1 MKINT
6 STLTYN
12 KGLKSPLSKGIN
24 IFKVNIPFYIMLLP
38 GIIWYIVFKY
48 VPMYGAV
55 IAFKDYNI
63 SEGIIGSSWSDPLFK
78 NFMTLFNSPYFV
90 QVLSN
95 TLIISVYKIVFAML
109 PPLILAL
116 LISECSVG
124 WFKRLVQ
131 TITYMP
137 HFLSWVII
145 YGIMMALF
153 SQGGGLV
160 NYWIVEAGGK
170 SIPFLSSSE
179 WFRSFLVGS
188 DIWQSAGWG
197 AIIYLAS
204 ITSID
209 ESLYEAA
216 ILDGCTRLKR
226 IWYITL
232 PSILGVFFLLLVLK
246 IGGILDA
253 GFDQVFIM
261 YNINVYDVGDII
273 DTWVY
278 RTGMSQ
284 LNFSLASAVGL
295 FKSVIG
301 MILMITAN
309 YLSGKFGDRSI
320 W

>member
-1 MKINT
+1 MNINT
-6 STLTYN
+6 SILTF
-12 KGLKSPLSKGIN
+12 KKRLKILLPRRN
-24 IFKVNIPFYIMLLP
+24 TNFKVNIPFYIMLLP
-38 GIIWYIVFKY
+38 GIIWYIIFKY
-48 VPMYGAV
+48 VPMYGAI

-63 SEGIIGSSWSDPLFK
+63 AEGIIGSSWSDPLFK

-95 TLIISVYKIVFAML
+95 TLFISIYKIVFGML

-116 LISECSVG
+116 LISECTVG

-153 SQGGGLV
+153 SQGGGIV
-160 NYWIVEAGGK
+160 NYWIVQAGGK

-216 ILDGCTRLKR
+216 ILDGCGRLKR

-232 PSILGVFFLLLVLK
+232 PSISGVFFLLLVLR

-301 MILMITAN
+301 MILMVTAN